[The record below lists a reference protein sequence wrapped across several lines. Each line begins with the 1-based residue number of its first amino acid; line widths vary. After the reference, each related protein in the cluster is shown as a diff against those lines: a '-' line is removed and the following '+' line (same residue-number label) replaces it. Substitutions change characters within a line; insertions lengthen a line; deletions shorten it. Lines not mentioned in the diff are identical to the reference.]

1 VSDTVLGLIPA
12 RAGSKGIPGKNT
24 RLLHGRPLLAY
35 TADTARES
43 GVIDRLILSTEDK
56 EIAAVGRAEGLE
68 VPFLRPATLA
78 SDSSPMIDVVRHA
91 LSELVATGWEPE
103 IIVLLQPTSPLRAS
117 ERVRQAVSLLRAEA
131 CDSVVT
137 VVELPRHYS
146 PDYVMRIERGR
157 LEPFLATGPTV
168 TRRQDAR
175 LAYVRDGSVYAFWR
189 ETVSKYG
196 SIYGQDCRALV
207 IPSAEAVTLDVPS
220 DWIEAESEMRKRNR
234 SS

>member
-1 VSDTVLGLIPA
+1 MSDTVLGLIPA
-12 RAGSKGIPGKNT
+12 RSGSKGIPGKNT

-35 TADTARES
+35 TAQVARES
-43 GVIDRLILSTEDK
+43 GVIDRLVLSTEDK
-56 EIAAVGRAEGLE
+56 EIAAVGRAEGVE
-68 VPFLRPATLA
+68 VPFLRPAVLA
-78 SDSSPMIDVVRHA
+78 SDSSPMIDVVQHA
-91 LSELVATGWEPE
+91 LSELDSKGWEPE
-103 IIVLLQPTSPLRAS
+103 IVVLLQPTSPLRESA
-117 ERVRQAVSLLRAEA
+117 RVKQAVNMLRAEA

-146 PDYVMRIERGR
+146 PDYVMRIEDGR
-157 LEPFLATGPTV
+157 LEPFLATGSAV

-220 DWIEAESEMRKRNR
+220 DWIEAESEMRKRHR

>member
-1 VSDTVLGLIPA
+1 MSDTVLGLIPA

-35 TADTARES
+35 TVQVARES
-43 GVIDRLILSTEDK
+43 GVIDRLVLSTEDK
-56 EIAAVGRAEGLE
+56 EIAAVGRAEGVE
-68 VPFLRPATLA
+68 VPFLRPADLA
-78 SDSSPMIDVVRHA
+78 ADSSPMIDVVQHA
-91 LSELVATGWEPE
+91 LSELDSKGWEPE
-103 IIVLLQPTSPLRAS
+103 IVVLLQPTSPLRESA
-117 ERVRQAVSLLRAEA
+117 RVKQAVNMLRAEA

-137 VVELPRHYS
+137 VVELARHLS
-146 PDYVMRIERGR
+146 PDYVMRIEHGR
-157 LEPFLATGPTV
+157 LEPFLATGSAV